1 MVALS
6 MVASAAYARGPSTH
20 HLGPIGILGG
30 VSKTSIKVT
39 KVEKGSP
46 ADGKLKVNDQIIGAG
61 EANFKK
67 DPRREL
73 AAAINLAETKNAGGK
88 LTLILQGNKKVEL
101 QLTVLGSYSKTAPYD
116 CPKSEAIIQRAAD
129 LLIKDS
135 KVLDRRLHTGLL
147 GLMATG
153 EKKYIDVATQ
163 IIKNARWAKPDAK
176 AIDDLLDGGR
186 DMGSVGWQWGY
197 DLITLGEYHLMTKD
211 KSVLP
216 AMKTIAL
223 GLARGQDAGGLWGHR
238 MISTKRYGRLPGY
251 AQMNQSSL
259 TCFMGMLFAKKCG
272 VNDPVLDEAIQR
284 SYAYF
289 EHFVGRGAFPYGV
302 HGPHTGTFN
311 NNGTSGSAAFCMAL
325 KDNQEGAKFFSQL
338 AATTYDGMES
348 GHASTFFN
356 PLWTPL
362 GASLSGPEVTQQFF
376 EKSLWLQTMYRRWD
390 GNFSRFGGNSKEG
403 QQAGVALLAYCL
415 PRKAPFITGK
425 EADESIYQK
434 GQAAT
439 DVVGMSKIDYKNL
452 PTEKL
457 IEMAKNHPIPQVRR
471 AASGNLVQRRNKLLP
486 MWIKYLKGGTS
497 EEKELAIGQY
507 GWWIPINDR
516 MPQIEEIGAIL
527 RDSKEKLDVRVAAAG
542 SLAYFGK
549 PAQKFY
555 PDIVKL
561 IAGDRPDDTFGA
573 IDGALGKDLGVL
585 SKTPFTDGLVK
596 DKELHYQVALKLA
609 DHKRQETRADGLRM
623 LADMPLEDF
632 NSVAD
637 IVMHII
643 EDKDP
648 TYHSYHSPGGPVGAA
663 ITILAN
669 LNIKEGIPL
678 TIAVLDTES
687 GKWGFK
693 VRMVC
698 ATLPKYGANAKEA
711 LKKIQADPRLKNIEK
726 DKFRGIWINMVKAIE
741 GDNKPRKLI
750 TLEEAKKAG
759 GLPRPSTSEE
769 RTFNSADGK
778 KSFLAVLVQYD
789 PKSGIVSVRKS
800 NGTTS
805 KFNIE
810 LLSKDDQEYVK
821 KHSK

>member
-1 MVALS
+1 MISTTSRKKQIPGHNLTYLIIALS
-6 MVASAAYARGPSTH
+6 LATSAAYARGPATH
-20 HLGPIGILGG
+20 HLGPLGILGA

-46 ADGKLKVNDQIIGAG
+46 ADGKIKVNDQIIGAG

-73 AAAINLAETKNAGGK
+73 ATAINQAETAKAGGK
-88 LTLILQGNKKVEL
+88 LALLLKGNKKVEL
-101 QLTVLGSYSKTAPYD
+101 QLTVLGSYSKSAPYH
-116 CPKSEAIIQRAAD
+116 CPKSEAIIRRAAD
-129 LLIKDS
+129 ALIKNEAIIDG
-135 KVLDRRLHTGLL
+135 RLHTGLL

-153 EKKYIDVATQ
+153 EKQYIGIATK

-176 AIDDLLDGGR
+176 AIDDLLAGGR
-186 DMGSVGWQWGY
+186 DMGSVGWTWGY
-197 DLITLGEYHLMTKD
+197 DLIALGEYSLLTKD

-216 AMKTIAL
+216 AMKIIAL
-223 GLARGQDAGGLWGHR
+223 ALARGQDAGGLWGHR

-272 VNDPVLDEAIQR
+272 VNDPVLDKAIQR
-284 SYAYF
+284 SYTYF

-302 HGPHTGTFN
+302 HGPNTGTFN

-325 KDNQEGAKFFSQL
+325 KGNQEGAKFFSQL
-338 AATTYDGMES
+338 AATSYDGMET

-362 GASLSGPEVTQQFF
+362 GASLSGPEVTQKFF
-376 EKSLWLQTMYRRWD
+376 GKSLWLQTMYRRWD

-415 PRKAPFITGK
+415 PRQTLFITGK
-425 EADESIYQK
+425 EADESIFQK

-439 DVVGMSKIDYKNL
+439 DVIGMSQIDYQNL
-452 PTEKL
+452 PAGKL
-457 IEMAKNHPIPQVRR
+457 IEMAQNHPIPQVRR
-471 AASGNLVQRRNKLLP
+471 GASGTLVQRRDKLLP
-486 MWIKYLKGGTS
+486 MWVKYLKEGTS
-497 EEKELAIGQY
+497 KETALAIGQY
-507 GWWIPINDR
+507 GWWIPIKDR
-516 MPQIEEIGAIL
+516 LPPTEEIGAIL
-527 RDSKEKLDVRVAAAG
+527 RDPNEKLAVRVAAAG
-542 SLAYFGK
+542 ALAHFGK

-561 IAGDRPDDTFGA
+561 IAEDRPDDTFGD
-573 IDGALGKDLGVL
+573 IDGALGKSLGLL

-596 DKELHYQVALKLA
+596 DKELHRKVALKLA
-609 DHKRQETRADGLRM
+609 NHKRQGVRADGLRM
-623 LADMPLEDF
+623 LADIPLEDF
-632 NSVAD
+632 HKVAD

-678 TIAVLDTES
+678 TLAVLDTES

-693 VRMVC
+693 VRMVA

-711 LKKIQADPRLKNIEK
+711 LKTIQADKRLKGVEK
-726 DKFRGIWINMVKAIE
+726 SKFSGPWSNMVKIIE
-741 GDNKPRKLI
+741 GDNHPRKLI
-750 TLEEAKKAG
+750 SLEEAMKAG
-759 GLPRPSTSEE
+759 
-769 RTFNSADGK
+769 K
-778 KSFLAVLVQYD
+778 
-789 PKSGIVSVRKS
+789 
-800 NGTTS
+800 
-805 KFNIE
+805 
-810 LLSKDDQEYVK
+810 
-821 KHSK
+821 